1 MKVRDFFLDAEL
13 PFVEN
18 SKYLVL
24 PVLSMEDKLYEIEIK
39 IMSVSL

>member
-13 PFVEN
+13 PLVEN